1 MACQLPEES
10 HGPWEIPP
18 PMALQEQRA
27 LGEGNRQPGWEE
39 AMESWAPTPTEVLRG
54 SGPGTLRLDFLPK
67 EWSLQSHGPFQT
79 PTPGL

>member
-1 MACQLPEES
+1 MGPGKSLP
-10 HGPWEIPP
+10 HGR
-18 PMALQEQRA
+18 AGTAA

-39 AMESWAPTPTEVLRG
+39 AMESWAPTRTKVLRG